1 MLCCECDTTF
11 HRNCLNPI
19 PSVVPDVCNW
29 VCDECH
35 SNESIEKTPIK
46 DSSSDEGKISIAAPP
61 PSQQQPQAMAAVSPF
76 FPSASNSLGP
86 WVFGT
91 RQLELKGPPF
101 EWDAVPP
108 PDPSIPD
115 AAQWTPDEVQSYFSN
130 IGFEE
135 QAALFRQNVSLF
147 LFIQR

>member
-1 MLCCECDTTF
+1 
-11 HRNCLNPI
+11 
-19 PSVVPDVCNW
+19 VCY
-29 VCDECH
+29 ECH
-35 SNESIEKTPIK
+35 SNESAEKTPIK

-61 PSQQQPQAMAAVSPF
+61 PPQQQPQVVSAVSPF
-76 FPSASNSLGP
+76 FPSTSNSLGP
-86 WVFGT
+86 WIFGT

-135 QAALFRQNVSLF
+135 QAALFRQNVSF
-147 LFIQR
+147 SS